1 MRRLTRRQRMAA
13 IVLAVLAA
21 GFITLDLA
29 GGSLRS
35 SHAGVRGTLGAL
47 YRGTDSVVGPVRTFV
62 QGLPR
67 AGSNEDKV
75 RALRHQVAGLQKQ
88 LAERDADQQSSAQ
101 LARLQLAAD
110 SGGYR
115 VLPARVVAIGP
126 GQGFDWTV
134 TLDAGTSSGVRVGQT
149 VTDGYGLVGRVVR
162 ADPSSSVVL
171 LGADPG
177 TGVGVRDERSGEIGV
192 ATGQGTD
199 GYSLVMLDPAARVKP
214 GDKLITGPSGSTT
227 YIAGLSLGTVR
238 SVRTSADGTMTAN
251 VEPTTSATTLDLV
264 GVILVGGQ
272 PADSR
277 DALQPSNQAQA
288 QR

>member
-1 MRRLTRRQRMAA
+1 MRRLDKRQRIAA
-13 IVLAVLAA
+13 IVLAALAL

-35 SHAGVRGTLGAL
+35 SHSGVRGTLGAL
-47 YRGTDSVVGPVRTFV
+47 YRGTDSLLGPVRTFV
-62 QGLPR
+62 QGVPN
-67 AGSNEDKV
+67 AGSNEHDV
-75 RALRHQVAGLQKQ
+75 RALRHQVADLQHE
-88 LAERDADQQSSAQ
+88 LAARDANQQTSSKLTQ
-101 LARLQLAAD
+101 LQLTAN

-134 TLDAGTSSGVRVGQT
+134 TLDAGTASGVRVGQT
-149 VTDGYGLVGRVVR
+149 VTDGYGLVGRVIR

-177 TGVGVRDERSGEIGV
+177 TGVGVRDLRNGEIGV
-192 ATGQGTD
+192 ATGQGTS
-199 GYSLVMLDPAARVKP
+199 GYSLVLLDPTAQVKP
-214 GDKLITGPSGSTT
+214 GDKLVTGPSGSTT
-227 YIAGLSLGTVR
+227 YIAGLSLGVVR
-238 SVRTSADGTMTAN
+238 SVRTSADGTVTAN
-251 VEPTTSATTLDLV
+251 VAPTTSATSLDLV

-272 PADSR
+272 PADPR
-277 DALQPSNQAQA
+277 DALVPDTSTQA